1 MKGNQGGIF
10 NYPCCV
16 NLSIAQIL
24 FRRLVDLINFTTKEQ
39 HLYILDCVAHP
50 NSLDWDT
57 PNISKSN
64 VSLFYV
70 LNYYKQ

>member
-39 HLYILDCVAHP
+39 HLYILDCVAQHTIWTETHLTCK
-50 NSLDWDT
+50 NQMYLF
-57 PNISKSN
+57 
-64 VSLFYV
+64 FYV

>member
-50 NSLDWDT
+50 NSLD
-57 PNISKSN
+57 
-64 VSLFYV
+64 
-70 LNYYKQ
+70 